1 MAGPSPIS
9 PHGALGP
16 IRQNAGLLSFLAV
29 TGGLLWVL
37 RSRSMARNSF
47 EDKQKKAEE
56 VIDRHPDSTM
66 GRSKSERNPYT
77 R

>member
-9 PHGALGP
+9 PHGSLGP

-37 RSRSMARNSF
+37 RSRSMARNSL
-47 EDKQKKAEE
+47 EEKQKKAENI
-56 VIDRHPDSTM
+56 IDRHPDSTM
-66 GRSKSERNPYT
+66 GRSKPERDPYT